1 MFTRKAFL
9 ILLIHVFTTAVAC
22 SDYSPSNFEG
32 GDPDSRAEEQPAL
45 ALSAVKMSVPP
56 PSAAPTSDEIQRKLL
71 KQGTIRFEAD
81 DLRETHTFI
90 TTLCHEHNAY
100 ISGESQN
107 NYGSR
112 LQQDLTVRIPADRF
126 DAYIG
131 KLEDHAV
138 KVEQKNIDVSD
149 VTEEFIDTEA
159 RLKTKKD
166 LEQRYRDLLRQA
178 KTVSEVISVEAQ
190 LANVRAD
197 IESMEGRLKYLND
210 RVSLSTLNITF
221 YEVIGTDFGFGSKS
235 VAALGQGWD
244 NLLAFLIGVLY
255 LWPFI
260 LLIAVVVYWLSRW
273 RKRRRIIAGVPDPG
287 TGSNG

>member
-1 MFTRKAFL
+1 MLF
-9 ILLIHVFTTAVAC
+9 HVFTTVVAC
-22 SDYSPSNFEG
+22 SDHELVNYEG
-32 GDPDSRAEEQPAL
+32 GDPRRHAEDEQVAL
-45 ALSAVKMSVPP
+45 AFSVAESPVPP
-56 PSAAPTSDEIQRKLL
+56 SPHAPVSDEIQRKLL
-71 KQGTIRFEAD
+71 KKGFIGFEAD
-81 DLRETHTFI
+81 DLRETYAFI
-90 TTLCHEHNAY
+90 TALCREHNAY
-100 ISGESQN
+100 ISSESQHN
-107 NYGSR
+107 HGTR
-112 LQQDLTVRIPADRF
+112 LQQELTVRIPADRF
-126 DAYIG
+126 DAYIS

-138 KVEQKNIDVSD
+138 KVEQKSIDVSD

-159 RLKTKKD
+159 RLKTKKE
-166 LEQRYRDLLRQA
+166 LEQRYRDLLKQA

-190 LANVRAD
+190 LVNVRAD

-244 NLLAFLIGVLY
+244 NLLAFLINVLY

-260 LLIAVVVYWLSRW
+260 LLIAAVVYWLARW
-273 RKRRRIIAGVPDPG
+273 RKRRRIMAGVPDPG

>member
-22 SDYSPSNFEG
+22 SDHEPGNFEG
-32 GDPDSRAEEQPAL
+32 GDPNSHPLEQPIMAFSV
-45 ALSAVKMSVPP
+45 AEKPVPP
-56 PSAAPTSDEIQRKLL
+56 SPYAPVPDAIQRKLL
-71 KQGTIRFEAD
+71 KQGTMRFEAD
-81 DLRETHTFI
+81 DLRETHAFI
-90 TTLCHEHNAY
+90 TALCREYNAY

-107 NYGSR
+107 DYGSR
-112 LQQDLTVRIPADRF
+112 LQQDLTVRIPADQF

-131 KLEDHAV
+131 KLEGHAV
-138 KVEQKNIDVSD
+138 KVEQKSIEVSD

-190 LANVRAD
+190 LVNVRAD

-235 VAALGQGWD
+235 VAALRQGWD

-273 RKRRRIIAGVPDPG
+273 RKRRRIMAGVPDPG